1 MAQLVERLLSGP
13 EALGLVPSTELGLTQ
28 PHNPNT
34 RGHSWLPREFKASL
48 PVTTPHKQINTQTN
62 PQQCLLTALAGGFL
76 DTCRTTCAHRTGKT
90 HSETPSRAS

>member
-28 PHNPNT
+28 THNPNT

-62 PQQCLLTALAGGFL
+62 KPTTMPPDGFGQRL
-76 DTCRTTCAHRTGKT
+76 SGNV
-90 HSETPSRAS
+90 P

>member
-28 PHNPNT
+28 RQNPNT

-62 PQQCLLTALAGGFL
+62 PQQCLLTALARGFL
-76 DTCRTTCAHRTGKT
+76 ETCRSTCAHCTGKT
-90 HSETPSRAS
+90 HSETLSHAS